1 MITNFTLETSLLFN
15 RKLIFETNS
24 SFVVTIKTVPSKI
37 EKKNKTVIYVSPPL
51 EKSTS
56 FSRNQTDTSPFTRS
70 PARISSLN
78 IPVQTKPGQRGFS
91 KFHLSLSRFAYF
103 AKIARGDTILP
114 LNNNDISRA
123 RACAHG

>member
-1 MITNFTLETSLLFN
+1 MITNFTLETFLLFN

-37 EKKNKTVIYVSPPL
+37 EKKIKLLFTYHLHSK
-51 EKSTS
+51 KSTS

-114 LNNNDISRA
+114 LNNNDISHA